1 MASRERKQRLFV
13 KSVAQLREVL
23 SENLIKIYG
32 PYEKEERK
40 CWIFKACR
48 KLKKTKTKK
57 SKDFSKKYDG
67 DGVNES
73 TMNSPAVRL
82 DFMMAALENFT
93 NYECSPLKEFYV
105 SDLELED
112 ESMLVSAAAKV
123 RRSGRLS
130 GSKRELEN
138 LEDAFAELK
147 KQKLL
152 DELRLE
158 QQARAEAKER
168 EETMELE
175 VLTYTNRFGLE
186 PRLAESYS

>member
-1 MASRERKQRLFV
+1 MKLLKVAVRRLDKMASRERKQRLFV

-138 LEDAFAELK
+138 LEGFRRVKETKAFGRILVGTASSCRSK
-147 KQKLL
+147 RKG
-152 DELRLE
+152 RNNGIGS
-158 QQARAEAKER
+158 
-168 EETMELE
+168 THIH
-175 VLTYTNRFGLE
+175 
-186 PRLAESYS
+186 